1 MKDSLNTVRVGLFF
15 VLGLAVIWIVYET
28 LREGRIFASDGYPLY
43 AQFGDVKMLRS
54 GDDVRVSGVRV
65 GRVAETRLRN
75 GHAEAV
81 LEITPE
87 VQIPSNSVATVATAS
102 MLGTNF
108 VSIEPG
114 SADGPFLSPGD
125 TIATRHTP
133 DLNEVFAQLGQVGEQ
148 IEGLFADLSSA
159 FDVFSGTPDEPGV
172 LDNINAVLLE
182 NREALNA
189 SLENIRQITDKINQ
203 GEGSLAKLINDDQAY
218 QNLMAA
224 VDEIGKAAQQASSLT
239 GDASEIMAHI
249 RAGEGTM
256 GSLIYG
262 EELGQEIQAIA
273 GNLRQLSDKLASG
286 EGTLG
291 RLLADDTLYR
301 DVQAVIQKAER
312 TIEGLGEQGPI
323 TAVGI
328 AANALF

>member
-1 MKDSLNTVRVGLFF
+1 MKESLNTVRVGLFF
-15 VLGLAVIWIVYET
+15 MLGLAIVWIVYET
-28 LREGRIFASDGYPLY
+28 LREGRMFGDEGYPLY

-65 GRVAETRLRN
+65 GRVADTRLRN
-75 GHAEAV
+75 GRAEAV
-81 LEITPE
+81 LEIDPGVE
-87 VQIPSNSVATVATAS
+87 IPHDSVATVATAS

-114 SADGPFLSPGD
+114 SPEGPFLAAGD
-125 TIATRHTP
+125 QIATRHTP
-133 DLNEVFAQLGQVGEQ
+133 DLNEVFAQLGRVGDR
-148 IEGLFADLSSA
+148 IENLFGDLSGA
-159 FDVFSGTPDEPGV
+159 FEAFSGTPQEPGV
-172 LDNINAVLLE
+172 LENLNAVLLE

-189 SLENIRQITDKINQ
+189 SLGNIREISEKINR
-203 GEGSLAKLINDDQAY
+203 GEGTLARLINDDQTY
-218 QNLMAA
+218 QNLLDA
-224 VDEIGKAAQQASSLT
+224 VNEIGKAAQQATALT
-239 GDASEIMAHI
+239 DDAGEILAHI
-249 RAGEGTM
+249 RRGEGTV

-262 EELGQEIQAIA
+262 DQLGKDIQAIA
-273 GNLRQLSDKLASG
+273 GNLRQLSDKLAAG